1 MEGMCSKF
9 RYLLQR
15 VVIGVLVA
23 GFFVLQVSPGALA
36 AGSVTKK
43 ETSRA
48 IAVIFDNS
56 RSMYLDVY
64 TNGETEDSKAWCQ
77 ATYAIEV
84 FAAMLNEGDVLQVY
98 PMHEIMTG
106 GRNYTMDNPL
116 TIHGPEEASVVRD
129 IFTLKAA
136 GTPIESIEAAHIGL
150 LQLQADERWLILLTD
165 GTTFDREGK
174 VIGRGRQEELT
185 KATTKAVSE
194 ELKKC
199 NSDVNVLYLGIGD
212 MQVPDGKDSSSKND
226 YFGTKATSA
235 QVPSALSDFC
245 NKIFGRDELSSEYN
259 PGGKHPSFDIDMSKL
274 IVFIQGEDVGN
285 ISLMNSDGTVLSL
298 SSSYFPH
305 YSERGAEGMVGSGE
319 QAELRTFTRADESL
333 TGAIATYEN
342 CSAGEYTLSY
352 SGTDRSI
359 SIYYEPDVDL
369 AVTITD
375 ESGAVM
381 NSGDDFFPGTYD
393 VHYSLVDRDGNE
405 TRSKLLG
412 NVEYQLSCAVNG
424 AEPEQ
429 KESSEPGT
437 MQITLNGGD
446 SLELESSVTF
456 LSGYQIHKDLQ
467 DLGWEGGQLSII
479 EDDTRAFSVDLKA
492 PQSYYVVSKVAEG
505 EPLRAELT
513 MNGAPLTEEEL
524 ARTTFSAESDTL
536 KLIVEPI
543 PGESAYSIRIDPE
556 GTLDTG
562 FHKISVSAS
571 SVDEVGRE
579 VTDSAESSVELQ
591 TYPLW
596 LRVLLILLIIALLAL
611 LIWLFLNAKVL
622 PKRVSV
628 SKTTFTVDGS
638 AIPGS
643 ANYNYAGGGKKH
655 GSLEV
660 TAPKFAANPMVK
672 GGFRIEVEAISPR
685 RTPSKNRKMRVRAV
699 SAINASAVN
708 SIKVGASQ
716 FTKDPAT
723 GKFVKTGGKPGA
735 PVDFEVS
742 NGAACTVV
750 AEVLSPEGGGTP
762 FSLVVKLK
770 YR

>member
-1 MEGMCSKF
+1 M
-9 RYLLQR
+9 
-15 VVIGVLVA
+15 
-23 GFFVLQVSPGALA
+23 
-36 AGSVTKK
+36 TKK

-64 TNGETEDSKAWCQ
+64 TNGETEDSMAWCQ

-98 PMHEIMTG
+98 PMHDIEAG
-106 GRNYTMDNPL
+106 GGKYSMNNPL

-129 IFTLKAA
+129 IFTPVAG

-174 VIGRGRQEELT
+174 VIGSGSQEELT

-285 ISLMNSDGTVLSL
+285 ISLMNSDGTVLSP
-298 SSSYFPH
+298 SSSYFPQ
-305 YSERGAEGMVGSGE
+305 YSERGAIGVVKEEEWV
-319 QAELRTFTRADESL
+319 LNCVDDSL

-412 NVEYQLSCAVNG
+412 NVEYQLACAVNG

-622 PKRVSV
+622 PKKVFIDNTR
-628 SKTTFTVDGS
+628 FTVDG
-638 AIPGS
+638 ANITGS
-643 ANYNYAGGGKKH
+643 ANFSFAGGGKKR

-660 TAPKFAANPMVK
+660 TTPRYGANPLLR
-672 GGFRIEVEAISPR
+672 GGFRIEVEAVSPR
-685 RTPSKNRKMRVRAV
+685 RTPSKNRKMRVRSV
-699 SAINASAVN
+699 SAVNTGAVN
-708 SIKVGASQ
+708 SIRVGASQ
-716 FTKDPAT
+716 FTKDLTT
-723 GKFVKTGGKPGA
+723 GKFVKTGGKAGA
-735 PVDFEVS
+735 PVNFEISSGAPCSVS
-742 NGAACTVV
+742 GEALA
-750 AEVLSPEGGGTP
+750 PDGGTMD
-762 FSLVVKLK
+762 FSLSARQRYK
-770 YR
+770 